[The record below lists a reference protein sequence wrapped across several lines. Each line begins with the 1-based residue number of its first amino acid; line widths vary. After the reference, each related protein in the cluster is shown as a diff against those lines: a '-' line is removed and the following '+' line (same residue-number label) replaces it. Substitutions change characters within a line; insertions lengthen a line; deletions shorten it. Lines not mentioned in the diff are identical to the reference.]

1 MVAVGRL
8 ITAMVTPFG
17 DDGEVS
23 YSQAR
28 RLARSLLNS
37 GSDGLVV
44 SGTTGE
50 SPNLSTDEKLKLFS
64 EIRDELGY
72 DGAIVA
78 GTGNYSTAESIELT
92 QAAEKQGVDAALLV
106 VPYYNKPT
114 QDGLY
119 KHFRAIAESTGLP
132 CILYNVPSRTVTNL
146 SHETVLA
153 LSEIDNIIG
162 VKEASGDFDQITR
175 IISGTPSDFN
185 VWSGNDNDTF
195 GIMCLGGYGVISV
208 ASHLIGVQIKDMMQ
222 LILDGKTAE
231 AASEHKRLFEMFK
244 GLFTVS
250 NPIPVRYGLQH
261 VGFEVGS
268 PRLPLTD
275 PDPQT
280 AKQITELLRS
290 YKIDFPVE

>member
-8 ITAMVTPFG
+8 ITAMVTPFD

-28 RLARSLLNS
+28 RLARSLLDS

-50 SPNLSTDEKLKLFS
+50 SPNLSTDEKLRLFS
-64 EIRDELGY
+64 ELKDELGN
-72 DGAIVA
+72 DGSIVA

-92 QAAEKQGVDAALLV
+92 QEAEKQGVDAALLV

-119 KHFRAIAESTGLP
+119 KHFRAIAESTSLP

-146 SHETVLA
+146 SHETVVS
-153 LSEIDNIIG
+153 LSAIDNIIG

-175 IISGTPSDFN
+175 IISGASNGFN

-208 ASHLIGVQIKDMMQ
+208 ASHLIGVQIKDMIK
-222 LILDGKTAE
+222 LILDGKTTD
-231 AASEHKRLFEMFK
+231 AASEHIRLLEMFK
-244 GLFTVS
+244 GLFTIS
-250 NPIPVRYGLQH
+250 NPMPVRY
-261 VGFEVGS
+261 
-268 PRLPLTD
+268 
-275 PDPQT
+275 
-280 AKQITELLRS
+280 
-290 YKIDFPVE
+290 

>member
-8 ITAMVTPFG
+8 ITAMVTPFD

-28 RLARSLLNS
+28 RLARSLLDS

-50 SPNLSTDEKLKLFS
+50 SPNLSTDEKLRLFS
-64 EIRDELGY
+64 ELKDELGN
-72 DGAIVA
+72 DGSIVA

-92 QAAEKQGVDAALLV
+92 QEAEKQGVDAALLV

-119 KHFRAIAESTGLP
+119 KHFRAIAESTSLP

-146 SHETVLA
+146 SHETVVS
-153 LSEIDNIIG
+153 LSAIDNIIG
-162 VKEASGDFDQITR
+162 VNEASGDFDQITR
-175 IISGTPSDFN
+175 IISGASNGFN

-208 ASHLIGVQIKDMMQ
+208 ASHLIGVQIKDMIK
-222 LILDGKTAE
+222 LILDGKTTD
-231 AASEHKRLFEMFK
+231 AASEHIRLLEMFK
-244 GLFTVS
+244 GLFTIS
-250 NPIPVRYGLQH
+250 NPMPVRYGLQH
-261 VGFEVGS
+261 IGFDIGS

-275 PDPQT
+275 PDPET

>member
-8 ITAMVTPFG
+8 ITAMVTPFD

-28 RLARSLLNS
+28 RLARSLLDS

-50 SPNLSTDEKLKLFS
+50 SPNLSTDEKLRLFS
-64 EIRDELGY
+64 ELKDELGNE
-72 DGAIVA
+72 GSIVA

-92 QAAEKQGVDAALLV
+92 QEAEKQGVDAALLV

-119 KHFRAIAESTGLP
+119 KHFRAIAESTSLP

-146 SHETVLA
+146 SHETVVS
-153 LSEIDNIIG
+153 LSAIDNIIG

-175 IISGTPSDFN
+175 IISGASNGFN

-208 ASHLIGVQIKDMMQ
+208 ASHLIGVQIKDMIK
-222 LILDGKTAE
+222 LILDGKTTD
-231 AASEHKRLFEMFK
+231 AASEHIRLLEMFK
-244 GLFTVS
+244 GLFTIS
-250 NPIPVRYGLQH
+250 NPMPVRYGLQH
-261 VGFEVGS
+261 IGFDIGS

-275 PDPQT
+275 PDPET

>member
-8 ITAMVTPFG
+8 ITAMVTPFD

-28 RLARSLLNS
+28 RLARSLLDS

-50 SPNLSTDEKLKLFS
+50 SPNLSTDEKLRLFS
-64 EIRDELGY
+64 ELKDELGN
-72 DGAIVA
+72 DASIVA

-92 QAAEKQGVDAALLV
+92 QEAEKQGVDAALLV

-119 KHFRAIAESTGLP
+119 KHFRAIAESTSLP

-146 SHETVLA
+146 SHETVVS
-153 LSEIDNIIG
+153 LSAIDNIIG

-175 IISGTPSDFN
+175 IISGASNGFN

-208 ASHLIGVQIKDMMQ
+208 ASHLIGVQIKDMIK
-222 LILDGKTAE
+222 LILDGKTTD
-231 AASEHKRLFEMFK
+231 AASEHIRLLEMFK
-244 GLFTVS
+244 GLFTIS
-250 NPIPVRYGLQH
+250 NPMPVRYGLQH
-261 VGFEVGS
+261 IGFDIGS

-275 PDPQT
+275 TDPET

>member
-8 ITAMVTPFG
+8 ITAMVTPFD

-28 RLARSLLNS
+28 RLARSLLDS

-50 SPNLSTDEKLKLFS
+50 SPNLSTDEKLRLFS
-64 EIRDELGY
+64 ELKDELGN
-72 DGAIVA
+72 DGSIVA

-92 QAAEKQGVDAALLV
+92 QEAEKQGVDAALLV

-119 KHFRAIAESTGLP
+119 KHFRAIAESTSLP

-146 SHETVLA
+146 SHETVVS
-153 LSEIDNIIG
+153 LSAIDNIIG

-175 IISGTPSDFN
+175 IISGASNGFN

-208 ASHLIGVQIKDMMQ
+208 ASHLIGVQIKDMIK
-222 LILDGKTAE
+222 LILDGKTTD
-231 AASEHKRLFEMFK
+231 AASEHIRLLEMFK
-244 GLFTVS
+244 GLFTIS
-250 NPIPVRYGLQH
+250 NPMPVRYGLQH
-261 VGFEVGS
+261 IGFDIGS

-275 PDPQT
+275 PDPET